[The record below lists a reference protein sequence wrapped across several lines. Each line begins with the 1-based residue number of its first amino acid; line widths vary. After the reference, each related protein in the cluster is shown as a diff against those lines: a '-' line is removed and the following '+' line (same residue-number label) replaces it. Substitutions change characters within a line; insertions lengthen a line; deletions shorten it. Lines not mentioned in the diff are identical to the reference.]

1 MGFKDVMAFLSPYL
15 AVFLCVFII
24 IVCFLINYTTPS
36 SIEFEH
42 RFPQQMNEQGQQMNE
57 QGQQMNEQGQ
67 QMNEQI
73 QERRFRAA
81 NINRLELA
89 ESMTNYAIYL
99 REKMERERIK
109 EDIVI
114 FINPGDENPVLGQ
127 LIVD

>member
-1 MGFKDVMAFLSPYL
+1 MDFKDVIVFLSPYL
-15 AVFLCVFII
+15 AVFLCVFIL
-24 IVCFLINYTTPS
+24 IVCFLIRNTTPN
-36 SIEFEH
+36 SIEFEN
-42 RFPQQMNEQGQQMNE
+42 RFPQQMDEQR
-57 QGQQMNEQGQ
+57 
-67 QMNEQI
+67 
-73 QERRFRAA
+73 QERFRIA

-89 ESMTNYAIYL
+89 DSMINYAIYL

>member
-42 RFPQQMNEQGQQMNE
+42 RFP
-57 QGQQMNEQGQ
+57 QQMNEQGQ

>member
-42 RFPQQMNEQGQQMNE
+42 RFPQQMNE